1 MLDMVERFR
10 PSGLVHLHVDRRR
23 QRPTVQATIFEI
35 LGGFFHHGLWMW
47 AIVGFV
53 TGGVAEG
60 LVHARLRPQ
69 LSRDRH

>member
-1 MLDMVERFR
+1 
-10 PSGLVHLHVDRRR
+10 
-23 QRPTVQATIFEI
+23 VQATIYEI

-60 LVHARLRPQ
+60 IVHARLRPQ
-69 LSRDRH
+69 LSRDRN